1 MKKENKLFEK
11 HAKQGENMDALEAL
25 QLITVAYMK
34 SCEFSIGMR
43 TTIYSAGEIW
53 LYDRLPK
60 QSNNPF
66 PKELITKPLVN
77 LMPQLCKE
85 FDPDNHGTYNICGF
99 NSPEDLKVYMLI
111 AIKEHLYDDATMNA
125 CCWAIKQIPQLYEK
139 WMDEE
144 LYPWASLRPFIH
156 GEFHPSLEF

>member
-11 HAKQGENMDALEAL
+11 FAKQGENMDALEAL

-60 QSNNPF
+60 Q
-66 PKELITKPLVN
+66 
-77 LMPQLCKE
+77 
-85 FDPDNHGTYNICGF
+85 
-99 NSPEDLKVYMLI
+99 
-111 AIKEHLYDDATMNA
+111 
-125 CCWAIKQIPQLYEK
+125 KQ
-139 WMDEE
+139 
-144 LYPWASLRPFIH
+144 
-156 GEFHPSLEF
+156 